1 MKNDNQIDCSGK
13 PPLKYRVF
21 VLLVI
26 AACLLFWA
34 VHWASV
40 VNLVMP
46 TPTADTLVI
55 LEFTCS
61 PHEQGLLSRV
71 AQR

>member
-1 MKNDNQIDCSGK
+1 MARIEFRTPDMIHTMNNDNQIDCSGK

-40 VNLVMP
+40 VNYSM
-46 TPTADTLVI
+46 
-55 LEFTCS
+55 FRS
-61 PHEQGLLSRV
+61 F
-71 AQR
+71 